1 MRITQSMVMNSY
13 TNRLSTVFAKMDYT
27 TQKVAT
33 HRKFLAATEDPGST
47 ARAYQLRKNFQQ
59 TNDWISNVQDMLD
72 SMDTIDASIRVLSE
86 IAASA
91 HSELLL
97 RAKNDTWALEDRM
110 IFANELRSLQKLA
123 ADTLNSKFD
132 DKFLFGGSSTKE
144 LPFEFDPNTNTL
156 KYRGIDVT
164 SADPAH
170 QAILKE
176 MADEKIYIDIGF
188 GLTVDPEGAK
198 GLPKVADN
206 SAFNVSVP
214 GIGFLN
220 IKGSDPTDPTNN
232 FILNL
237 GVIADM
243 IVKEPFDQDATGA
256 LAKKLQ
262 AQHQEI
268 LLAVTKKGADY
279 NFLQKRLIVLER
291 NADDINNKILNT
303 EFVDMEKAIMEMK
316 MADYTY
322 RAMLEMGSRILPPS
336 FIDFMR

>member
-1 MRITQSMVMNSY
+1 
-13 TNRLSTVFAKMDYT
+13 MDYS

-33 HRKFLAATEDPGST
+33 QRKFLSATEDPGST

-59 TNDWISNVQDMLD
+59 NNDWITNVQDILD
-72 SMDTIDASIRVLSE
+72 TLDTVDASIMVLSD
-86 IAASA
+86 IAAQA
-91 HSELLL
+91 HSELLI
-97 RAKNDTWALEDRM
+97 RAKNDTWSLEDRM
-110 IFANELRSLQKLA
+110 IFANELRSLQKTA
-123 ADTLNSKFD
+123 ADALNSKFD

-144 LPFEFDPNTNTL
+144 LPFEFDPATNTL

-176 MADEKIYIDIGF
+176 LANEKIYVDIGF
-188 GLTVDPEGAK
+188 GLTVDPTGAN

-206 SAFNVSVP
+206 SAFNISMP
-214 GIGFLN
+214 GINFLQ
-220 IKGSDPTDPTNN
+220 ITGSDPTDPTNN

-237 GVIADM
+237 GIIADL
-243 IVKEPFDQDATGA
+243 IEKETFDQELTGE

-262 AQHQEI
+262 AQHKE
-268 LLAVTKKGADY
+268 LLLSVAKKGADY
-279 NFLQKRLIVLER
+279 NFLEKRLTVLER
-291 NADDINNKILNT
+291 NNDDLNNKILST
-303 EFVDMEKAIMEMK
+303 EFIDMEVAIMDMK
-316 MADYTY
+316 MADYVY